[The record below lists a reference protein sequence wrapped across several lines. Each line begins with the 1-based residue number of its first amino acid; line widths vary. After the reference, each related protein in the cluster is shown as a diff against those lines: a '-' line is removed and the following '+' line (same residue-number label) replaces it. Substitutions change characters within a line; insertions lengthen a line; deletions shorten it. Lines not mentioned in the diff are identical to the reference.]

1 MCPHLEPD
9 TIAYRDRAIHRG
21 QLATYWTPS
30 LMSQF
35 NLAGGV
41 GGCSTSLHYGRMVTF
56 GFCSKSPFM
65 SWEKLPGGFYPKIAN
80 LFDYCMDSLSGEE
93 GFVNPVGN
101 KLD

>member
-21 QLATYWTPS
+21 QLTTYWTPS

-56 GFCSKSPFM
+56 GFCSKSPFI
-65 SWEKLPGGFYPKIAN
+65 SWKKEYGNMGCQVSMGGIQNKIDVW
-80 LFDYCMDSLSGEE
+80 LLGTSKM
-93 GFVNPVGN
+93 
-101 KLD
+101 